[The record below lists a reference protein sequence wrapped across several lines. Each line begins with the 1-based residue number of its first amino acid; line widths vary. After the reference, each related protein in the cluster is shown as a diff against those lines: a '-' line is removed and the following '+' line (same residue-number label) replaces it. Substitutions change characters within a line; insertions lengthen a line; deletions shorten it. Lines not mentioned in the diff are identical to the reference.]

1 MFSCSLSLFNLASLI
16 STYIF
21 VKNLFLIGIFLES
34 PLSQLIFFKTSLSI
48 SIYCCLEFF
57 IRLEFS
63 IIDQNQMMMTMM
75 HRTISS
81 DQTTQIVITISGG
94 WKMIRGDEPNN
105 VPLCEIDLATK
116 GWNGVH
122 FITSHFL
129 MTL

>member
-1 MFSCSLSLFNLASLI
+1 MYPTCESYKRFARLFKIYLSI
-16 STYIF
+16 
-21 VKNLFLIGIFLES
+21 
-34 PLSQLIFFKTSLSI
+34 LIF
-48 SIYCCLEFF
+48 CCLEFI

-63 IIDQNQMMMTMM
+63 IIDQKQMTMM

-94 WKMIRGDEPNN
+94 WMMIRGDEPNN